1 MLYCTCTKKQHRD
14 KKEVPKVIYIE
25 NNQLDTLRRAIGE
38 MDAQQFERF
47 LAGVLALAI
56 NASLDKKDK
65 EKKKEKGEE

>member
-1 MLYCTCTKKQHRD
+1 M
-14 KKEVPKVIYIE
+14 IYIE

-65 EKKKEKGEE
+65 EKKERRRNDGAV